1 MLAILFFACACGIVF
16 TYAGYPLLIALLARL
31 RPRRVARSSQALG
44 ATIILVAFNEEKR
57 IGEKIR
63 NCLAQDSSQASLHLL
78 VVSDG
83 SDDRTNAIVEEF
95 SDDRVRLLAFD
106 QRRGKAAC
114 LNDAVA
120 ASNEEFLVFCDV
132 RQTLEADAIAHL
144 LENFADAE
152 VGVVSGELAFRSDE
166 ISDFGEG
173 VDAYWRYEKFIR
185 QNEAAFSSVVGVSG
199 ALYAMRRSLW
209 QPIPDS
215 TILDDVLIPMNVIM
229 QGRRVVFDQRAIA
242 WDRPSTAAADEKRRK
257 LRTLAGNFQ
266 LFRQHPRFLL
276 PWRNPLFVQMFCH
289 KVLRLIV
296 PLMMLVALLSN
307 AMLAAQGGP
316 FWRAIFLMQVVVYGL
331 AIAAM
336 LSATLRRNR
345 LLRLLAAFFQ
355 LNGFVVLGL
364 VEYLGNRD
372 AHRWRSK

>member
-1 MLAILFFACACGIVF
+1 MLASLFFASALGIVF
-16 TYAGYPLLIALLARL
+16 TYAGYPLIMAVLARL
-31 RPRRVARSSQALG
+31 RPHKVLRSTLEVG
-44 ATIILVAFNEEKR
+44 VTIIMVAFNEEVR
-57 IGEKIR
+57 IAEKIR
-63 NCLAQDSSQASLHLL
+63 NCLTQSHPRSLLRLL

-95 SDDRVRLLAFD
+95 AADGVRLLAFAE
-106 QRRGKAAC
+106 RRGKAAC

-120 ASNEEFLVFCDV
+120 AASDDLLVFCDV
-132 RQTLEADAIAHL
+132 RQTLDDDAVAHL
-144 LENFADAE
+144 LENFADDE
-152 VGVVSGELAFRSDE
+152 VGAVSGELAFRSDE

-185 QNEAAFSSVVGVSG
+185 QQEATFASVVGVSG
-199 ALYAMRRSLW
+199 ALYAMRRGLW

-215 TILDDVLIPMNVIM
+215 TILDDVLIPMNVVT

-242 WDRPSTAAADEKRRK
+242 WDRPSNAAADEKRRK
-257 LRTLAGNFQ
+257 VRTLAGNFQ
-266 LFRQHPRFLL
+266 LFVQQPRFLL
-276 PWRNPLFVQMFCH
+276 PGRNPLFLQLICH
-289 KVLRLIV
+289 KLLRLLV

-307 AMLAAQGGP
+307 AALARQGG
-316 FWRAIFLMQVVVYGL
+316 FWRVTLLVQIAVYGL
-331 AIAAM
+331 AIVAI
-336 LSATLRRNR
+336 LSATLRQNR

-364 VEYLGNRD
+364 IEFLSNRD